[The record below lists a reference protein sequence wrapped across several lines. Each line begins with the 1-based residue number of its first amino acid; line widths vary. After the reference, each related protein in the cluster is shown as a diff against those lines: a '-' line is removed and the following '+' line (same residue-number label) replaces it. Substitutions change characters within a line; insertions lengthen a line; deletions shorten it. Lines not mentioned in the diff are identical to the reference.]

1 MGRVELD
8 SKAKRQ
14 ADFRLCN
21 VSSHLTELLE
31 IRADDPKMHVL
42 LIPGNPG
49 VVPFYKD
56 FVESLYEFLEGNASI
71 TAISHLSHTK
81 KITFTFH
88 PLALLLV
95 GNASDDQYVH
105 FDHFHSFICSDWDHG
120 RLFSL
125 EEQTDHKMDFIKQEL
140 ENIEV
145 PIILVGHSIGSYISI
160 DMFRRYSEKVIYC
173 IGLYPFLAL
182 NLQSTE
188 QSIIGK
194 IAASRVVSVALSL
207 MVASLGFLPRS
218 ALRLIVTNSLAK
230 SWSAVAVE
238 ATCSHLVQYH
248 TMRNVL
254 FMAMTEFRKL
264 TATPDWAFMREKKEK
279 LAFLFGGDDHWGPL
293 QMFEEISKQV
303 PGIALSIERG
313 HKHAFSC
320 TEAGASCVAKYVA
333 SLIKNQLLHSRQ

>member
-21 VSSHLTELLE
+21 VSSHMTELLE

-49 VVPFYKD
+49 VVTFYKD
-56 FVESLYEFLEGNASI
+56 FVESLYEFLEGDASI

-81 KITFTFH
+81 K
-88 PLALLLV
+88 
-95 GNASDDQYVH
+95 
-105 FDHFHSFICSDWDHG
+105 DWDHG

-160 DMFRRYSEKVIYC
+160 DMFKRSSEKVIYC

-188 QSIIGK
+188 QSIVGK

-207 MVASLGFLPRS
+207 IVASLGFLPRS

-254 FMAMTEFRKL
+254 FMAMTEFRK
-264 TATPDWAFMREKKEK
+264 
-279 LAFLFGGDDHWGPL
+279 
-293 QMFEEISKQV
+293 ISKQV

-313 HKHAFSC
+313 HNHAFSC

>member
-1 MGRVELD
+1 MLLRPSVRPLCLSLSFHSKARRSYRPKCLSKDMGRVELD

-21 VSSHLTELLE
+21 VSSHMTELLE

-56 FVESLYEFLEGNASI
+56 FVESLYEFLDGNASI

-81 KITFTFH
+81 
-88 PLALLLV
+88 
-95 GNASDDQYVH
+95 
-105 FDHFHSFICSDWDHG
+105 
-120 RLFSL
+120 
-125 EEQTDHKMDFIKQEL
+125 KMDFIKQEL

-160 DMFRRYSEKVIYC
+160 DMFRRSSEKVIYC

-194 IAASRVVSVALSL
+194 IAASRVVSAALSL
-207 MVASLGFLPRS
+207 MVAALGFLPRS

-313 HKHAFSC
+313 HNHAFSC

-333 SLIKNQLLHSRQ
+333 SLIKNQLLLSRQ

>member
-1 MGRVELD
+1 MLLRPSVRPLCLSLSFHSKARRSYRPKCLSKDMGRVELD

-21 VSSHLTELLE
+21 VSSHMTELLE

-56 FVESLYEFLEGNASI
+56 FVESLYEFLDGNASI

-81 KITFTFH
+81 K
-88 PLALLLV
+88 
-95 GNASDDQYVH
+95 
-105 FDHFHSFICSDWDHG
+105 DWDHG

-160 DMFRRYSEKVIYC
+160 DMFRRSSEKVIYC

-194 IAASRVVSVALSL
+194 IAASRVVSAALSL
-207 MVASLGFLPRS
+207 MVAALGFLPRS

-254 FMAMTEFRKL
+254 FMAMTEFRKQHQIGRL
-264 TATPDWAFMREKKEK
+264 
-279 LAFLFGGDDHWGPL
+279 
-293 QMFEEISKQV
+293 
-303 PGIALSIERG
+303 
-313 HKHAFSC
+313 
-320 TEAGASCVAKYVA
+320 
-333 SLIKNQLLHSRQ
+333 